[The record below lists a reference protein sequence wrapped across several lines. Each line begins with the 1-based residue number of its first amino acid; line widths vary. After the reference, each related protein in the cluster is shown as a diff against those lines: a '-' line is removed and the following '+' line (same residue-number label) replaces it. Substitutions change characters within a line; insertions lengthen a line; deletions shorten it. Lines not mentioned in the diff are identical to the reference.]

1 MNPFSYG
8 TIVRGDAFF
17 DRRKETDLLTS
28 TLAGGN
34 NVVLFAPRRYGKTSL
49 VFRVMD
55 RLEEQGIPY
64 RPNVSILLRAIGRT
78 SN

>member
-17 DRRKETDLLTS
+17 DRVKETDLLTS

-34 NVVLFAPRRYGKTSL
+34 IHYLFFA
-49 VFRVMD
+49 
-55 RLEEQGIPY
+55 RLINLCNFAVGLQDCIK
-64 RPNVSILLRAIGRT
+64 IIIGNDKQEVRNT
-78 SN
+78 DK